1 MFNTLI
7 SYFLSYVKHSSNWN
21 NNNNHANYLR
31 NKLARQFFFFFT
43 TSSSYS
49 LVHSVF
55 FIRTFCVLSLCFLR
69 LQFVYVLFD
78 TLLLLHSSWLS
89 NAVVSSFFFY
99 SSMLLLLSFFLL
111 ILHFDFDFILVHCCS
126 KCLVCFFSFDG
137 SYTFSSSN
145 VYVCKGNEE
154 DMSAVFCKQKTDFL
168 STNEDWIYSLSINIH
183 AFYAYLYQ
191 LAIEMKWNTRQ
202 NNKQRIPLEIINAI
216 LIQTENENWQCRMST
231 IWSSFKSFWLSS

>member
-31 NKLARQFFFFFT
+31 NKLARQFFF
-43 TSSSYS
+43 S
-49 LVHSVF
+49 
-55 FIRTFCVLSLCFLR
+55 
-69 LQFVYVLFD
+69 
-78 TLLLLHSSWLS
+78 LLLLLLILLFILS
-89 NAVVSSFFFY
+89 FSFALFVCCLCVFFVFNLYMFCLIHCCCYTPLGYRMPLFLLFFY

-154 DMSAVFCKQKTDFL
+154 DMSAFFCKQKTDFL

-191 LAIEMKWNTRQ
+191 LAIEMKY
-202 NNKQRIPLEIINAI
+202 K
-216 LIQTENENWQCRMST
+216 TE
-231 IWSSFKSFWLSS
+231 